1 MPYNPNDSVVLQS
14 QISDIQSELH
24 LLTQNLAGGDG
35 DLEERALWRAK
46 QERLNAQADE
56 LYARIRDNDRND
68 AASRFDDGPIHLLDK
83 LEAKLAV
90 RKRVHDDAARL
101 AS

>member
-46 QERLNAQADE
+46 QERLPCSGINPH
-56 LYARIRDNDRND
+56 ARPRQQTHGRSWQL
-68 AASRFDDGPIHLLDK
+68 AEARRSRQSL
-83 LEAKLAV
+83 
-90 RKRVHDDAARL
+90 
-101 AS
+101 S